1 MAAIP
6 TQMPNGLG
14 GVDTGPPGRGLLRIV
29 SPQQMEERDRLA
41 AEASAKQNTDDAVT
55 SQLASHIRT
64 RLTEMRNFRNTEGIA
79 QRLIAALR
87 VYRGQY
93 DTAKLQEIRKFGGSE
108 VYARVTGTKCRAATA
123 LLRDVFLGGERPW
136 EVAPTPI
143 PTVPDD
149 ISSSI
154 DQLILTEVVS
164 MVAMGGQAPDEG
176 QIDARRR
183 QLMQQAEKAAKKQAK
198 DEAARSTDKMDD
210 MLREGNFYEAF
221 AEFLIDL
228 PIFPYACLKGPEVR
242 RVSRLK
248 WEGGQPQLSQIP
260 VMFWRR
266 VSPFD
271 LYFSPG
277 ASGPHEA
284 EFVERIR
291 LTRADLL
298 SVKGLPGYRDD
309 QIDQALERFSD
320 TGFREWWDVTDSER
334 ARMEDRERWPRY
346 QQGMLDTAE
355 YHGSVQ
361 GSTLL
366 DWGMDAKDVPDPLN
380 EYRVT
385 AWLIDRFVIKA
396 QINPT
401 PRQRHPYYVTSYEK
415 VPGAM
420 VGEGLPDILDDVQQ
434 VTNAT
439 LRSLVNNLSIASGPQ
454 VIINDQVTSPGETD
468 DLYPWKRWHV
478 RYDPMITGS
487 LKPVDFF
494 QPNSNADVLLGV
506 FEKFN
511 SLADD
516 ISSIPRY
523 MMGNEK
529 VGGAGRTA
537 SGLAMLMG
545 NAAKTLQNVAATV
558 DRDVMEPL
566 LTDLFDMVMLTNPTM
581 FRGDEQIVVKGVN
594 YAQKREQDRM
604 RQLEFL
610 QLTGNPVDLG
620 IIGIPGRANVLRS
633 VANNLGLDHERVV
646 PSDDDLQQAQQQ
658 QQAMMMGGPGAVP
671 PMAPGAAPPGQT
683 PAPQDQRAGPEQ
695 ARQSTGTEQMF
706 AGNGQA
712 GGGTPAGGK

>member
-6 TQMPNGLG
+6 MQPNGLG
-14 GVDTGPPGRGLLRIV
+14 GVDTGSPGRGLLRVV
-29 SPQQMEERDRLA
+29 SPTEMATQDRIA
-41 AEASAKQNTDDAVT
+41 AEASQQKNSDEMLMT
-55 SQLASHIRT
+55 QLASHIRG
-64 RLTEMRNFRNTEGIA
+64 RLTEMRNFRNTEGIS
-79 QRLIAALR
+79 QRLIEALR

-93 DTAKLQEIRKFGGSE
+93 DPTKLQEIRKFGGSE
-108 VYARVTGTKCRAATA
+108 VFARITGSKCRAATA

-136 EVAPTPI
+136 EVAPTPV
-143 PTVPDD
+143 PAVPDD
-149 ISSSI
+149 ITAAI
-154 DQLILTEVVS
+154 DQLVLTEVIG
-164 MVAMGGQAPDEG
+164 MVQMGQVPDEG

-183 QLMQQAEKAAKKQAK
+183 QLKAQAEKAAKKQAK
-198 DEAARSTDKMDD
+198 DEAQRSTDKMDD

-228 PIFPYACLKGPEVR
+228 PIFPFACIKGPEVR

-248 WEGGQPQLSQIP
+248 WVNGQPQLSQVP
-260 VMFWRR
+260 QMFWRR

-277 ASGPHEA
+277 ASGPHES

-298 SVKGLPGYRDD
+298 GVKGLPGYRDD
-309 QIDQALERFSD
+309 QIDECLERFGD
-320 TGFREWWDVTDSER
+320 TGFREWWDVTDAER
-334 ARMEDRERWPRY
+334 ARMEDRERWPRF
-346 QQGMLDTAE
+346 QQGLIDTAE

-366 DWGMDAKDVPDPLN
+366 DWGMDVKDVPDPLQ

-401 PRQRHPYYVTSYEK
+401 PRQRHPYYISSYEK

-420 VGEGLPDILDDVQQ
+420 VGEGLPDVLDDVQQ
-434 VTNAT
+434 VSNAT
-439 LRSLVNNLSIASGPQ
+439 LRALVNNLSISSGPQ
-454 VIINDQVTSPGETD
+454 VVINDQVLVVGED
-468 DLYPWKRWHV
+468 DALYPWKRWHV
-478 RYDPMITGS
+478 KFDPMITGAA
-487 LKPVDFF
+487 KPVDFF
-494 QPNSNADVLLGV
+494 QPNSNADVLLTV
-506 FEKFN
+506 FEKF
-511 SLADD
+511 SQLADD

-545 NAAKTLQNVAATV
+545 NAAKTLQNVAATI

-566 LTDLFDMVMLTNPTM
+566 LCDLFDMVMLTNPKE

-610 QLTGNPVDLG
+610 QLTGNPVDLN

-646 PSDDDLQQAQQQ
+646 PSDDELQQ
-658 QQAMMMGGPGAVP
+658 MMGMG
-671 PMAPGAAPPGQT
+671 APGAIPGAPPPQGAPPQGSAPPGQT
-683 PAPQDQRAGPEQ
+683 PAPKEQRAGPE
-695 ARQSTGTEQMF
+695 AVRQSTGAEQQF
-706 AGNGQA
+706 AGNGQV
-712 GGGTPAGGK
+712 GGGGNG

>member
-1 MAAIP
+1 MAVLP
-6 TQMPNGLG
+6 VPQPVGG
-14 GVDTGPPGRGLLRIV
+14 GVNTGNPNRGLLRIV
-29 SPQQMEERDRLA
+29 SPQDLQQQERLA
-41 AEASAKQNTDDAVT
+41 SEAAEKPNDDALT
-55 SQLASHIRT
+55 SQLASHIRA
-64 RLTEMRNFRNTEGIA
+64 RMTEMRNFRNTERISE
-79 QRLIAALR
+79 RLIDSLR
-87 VYRGQY
+87 CYRGQY
-93 DTAKLQEIRKFGGSE
+93 DPTKLQEISKFGGSQ
-108 VYARVTGTKCRAATA
+108 VYARITGTKCRAATA

-136 EVAPTPI
+136 EVAPTPV
-143 PTVPDD
+143 PTIPDD
-149 ISSSI
+149 ITSAI
-154 DQLILTEVVS
+154 DQLVMTEVV
-164 MVAMGGQAPDEG
+164 AMTQMGAPPDEG

-183 QLMQQAEKAAKKQAK
+183 QLRQQAEKAAKKQAK
-198 DEAARSTDKMDD
+198 DEAARSTDKLDD
-210 MLREGNFYEAF
+210 ILREGNFYEAF

-228 PIFPYACLKGPEVR
+228 PIFPFACVKGPEVR

-248 WEGGQPQLSQIP
+248 WVEGKPQMSQIP
-260 VMFWRR
+260 QMFWRR

-291 LTRADLL
+291 LTRSDLL

-309 QIDQALERFSD
+309 QIDQVLERFSE
-320 TGFREWWDVTDSER
+320 TGFREWWDTTDAER
-334 ARMEDRERWPRY
+334 ARMEDRERWPRT
-346 QQGMLDTAE
+346 QTGLIDTAE
-355 YHGSVQ
+355 FHGSVQ
-361 GSTLL
+361 GSTLI
-366 DWGMDAKDVPDPLN
+366 DWGMPAEDVPDPLA
-380 EYRVT
+380 EYRIT
-385 AWLIDRFVIKA
+385 AWLVDRFVIKA
-396 QINPT
+396 QINPS
-401 PRQRHPYYVTSYEK
+401 PRQRHPYYMTSYEK

-420 VGEGLPDILDDVQQ
+420 IGEGLPDVLDDVQQ
-434 VTNAT
+434 VVNAT
-439 LRSLVNNLSIASGPQ
+439 LRSLVNNLSISSGPQ
-454 VIINDQVTSPGETD
+454 VVINDAVQQPGETD

-478 RYDPMITGS
+478 KFDPMISGTT
-487 LKPVDFF
+487 KPIDFY

-511 SLADD
+511 ALADD
-516 ISSIPRY
+516 VSSIPRY

-558 DRDVMEPL
+558 DREVMEPL
-566 LTDLFDMVMLTNPTM
+566 LCDLFDMIMLTSPDA

-610 QLTGNPVDLG
+610 QLTGNPVDLN

-646 PSDDDLQQAQQQ
+646 PSDDDLQQ
-658 QQAMMMGGPGAVP
+658 MMGMGPPGAP
-671 PMAPGAAPPGQT
+671 GQPPGAAPPGQT
-683 PAPQDQRAGPEQ
+683 PAPKDERAGPEK
-695 ARQSTGTEQMF
+695 ARQEQGTEQMF

>member
-1 MAAIP
+1 MAVLP
-6 TQMPNGLG
+6 VPQPVGG
-14 GVDTGPPGRGLLRIV
+14 GVNTGNPNRGLLRV
-29 SPQQMEERDRLA
+29 VTPDEVTQREQMS
-41 AEASAKQNTDDAVT
+41 AETDQRPSDEALT
-55 SQLASHIRT
+55 SQLASHIRA
-64 RLTEMRNFRNTEGIA
+64 RLTEMRNFRNTESISE
-79 QRLIAALR
+79 RLIEALR
-87 VYRGQY
+87 CYRGQY
-93 DTAKLQEIRKFGGSE
+93 DPTKKQEIAKFGGSE

-136 EVAPTPI
+136 EVVPTPV
-143 PTVPDD
+143 PTIPDD
-149 ISSSI
+149 IVSAI
-154 DQLILTEVVS
+154 DQLVMTEA
-164 MVAMGGQAPDEG
+164 VAMAQMGQPPDEG

-183 QLMQQAEKAAKKQAK
+183 QLQQQAEKAAKKQAK
-198 DEAARSTDKMDD
+198 DEAVRSTDKLDD
-210 MLREGNFYEAF
+210 ILREGNFYEAF

-228 PIFPYACLKGPEVR
+228 PIFPFACIKGPEVR

-248 WEGGQPQLSQIP
+248 WVNGKPQMSQIP
-260 VMFWRR
+260 QMFWRR

-277 ASGPHEA
+277 ASGPHES

-309 QIDQALERFSD
+309 QIDQVLERFSE
-320 TGFREWWDVTDSER
+320 TGFREWWDVTDAQR
-334 ARMEDRERWPRY
+334 AHMEDRERWPRT
-346 QQGMLDTAE
+346 QSGLIDTAE
-355 YHGSVQ
+355 FHGSVQ
-361 GSTLL
+361 GTTLI
-366 DWGMDAKDVPDPLN
+366 DWGMPPEDVPDPLM

-396 QINPT
+396 QINPS
-401 PRQRHPYYVTSYEK
+401 PRQRHPYYMTSYEK

-420 VGEGLPDILDDVQQ
+420 IGEGLPDILDDVQQ

-439 LRSLVNNLSIASGPQ
+439 LRSLVNNLSISSGPQ
-454 VIINDQVTSPGETD
+454 VVVNDMVLVAGETD

-478 RYDPMITGS
+478 KFDPMISGAA
-487 LKPVDFF
+487 KPVDFF
-494 QPNSNADVLLGV
+494 QPNSNADVLLAV

-511 SLADD
+511 ALADD

-523 MMGNEK
+523 MIGNEK

-566 LTDLFDMVMLTNPTM
+566 LSDLFDMVMLTNPSM

-610 QLTGNPVDLG
+610 QLTTNPIDMQIVG
-620 IIGIPGRANVLRS
+620 VPGRANVLRS

-646 PSDDDLQQAQQQ
+646 PSDDDL
-658 QQAMMMGGPGAVP
+658 AMMMGGPPGAVP
-671 PMAPGAAPPGQT
+671 GGAPGQT
-683 PAPQDQRAGPEQ
+683 PAPKDERAGPEKT
-695 ARQSTGTEQMF
+695 RQETGTEQMF

-712 GGGTPAGGK
+712 GGGTPAAGG

>member
-1 MAAIP
+1 MAVLP
-6 TQMPNGLG
+6 VPQPVGG
-14 GVDTGPPGRGLLRIV
+14 GVNTNGASRGLLRVV
-29 SPQQMEERDRLA
+29 SPNELQQQEQRDA
-41 AEASAKQNTDDAVT
+41 ADAAPPNDEAVASM
-55 SQLASHIRT
+55 LASHIMARK
-64 RLTEMRNFRNTEGIA
+64 TEMRNFRNTEQISE
-79 QRLIAALR
+79 RLIDALR
-87 VYRGQY
+87 CYRGRY
-93 DTAKLQEIRKFGGSE
+93 DTTKLQEIAKFGGSQ

-136 EVAPTPI
+136 EVAPTPV
-143 PTVPDD
+143 PTIPDD
-149 ISSSI
+149 ITTAI
-154 DQLILTEVVS
+154 DQLVMTEVV
-164 MVAMGGQAPDEG
+164 AMAQMGQPPDEG

-183 QLMQQAEKAAKKQAK
+183 QLQSQAEKAAKKQAK
-198 DEAARSTDKMDD
+198 DEAVRSTDKLDD
-210 MLREGNFYEAF
+210 VLREGNFYEAF

-228 PIFPYACLKGPEVR
+228 PIFPFACIKGPEVR

-248 WEGGQPQLSQIP
+248 WVDGKPQLAQVP
-260 VMFWRR
+260 QMFWRR

-309 QIDQALERFSD
+309 QIDQVLERFAE
-320 TGFREWWDVTDSER
+320 TGFREWWDTTDAER
-334 ARMEDRERWPRY
+334 AHMEDRERWPRT
-346 QQGMLDTAE
+346 QTGLIDTAE
-355 YHGSVQ
+355 FHGSVQ

-366 DWGMDAKDVPDPLN
+366 DWGMTAEEIPDPLG

-385 AWLIDRFVIKA
+385 AWLIDRFVIKV

-401 PRQRHPYYVTSYEK
+401 PRQSHPYYMTSYEK

-420 VGEGLPDILDDVQQ
+420 IGEGLPDILDDVQQ

-439 LRSLVNNLSIASGPQ
+439 LRSLVNNLSISSGPQ
-454 VIINDQVTSPGETD
+454 VVINDMVLQTGETD
-468 DLYPWKRWHV
+468 DMYPWKRWHV
-478 RYDPMITGS
+478 KFDPMISGAA
-487 LKPVDFF
+487 KPIDFF
-494 QPNSNADVLLGV
+494 QPNSNAEVLLAV
-506 FEKFN
+506 FEKFYT
-511 SLADD
+511 LADD
-516 ISSIPRY
+516 VSSLPRY
-523 MMGNEK
+523 MTGNDK

-545 NAAKTLQNVAATV
+545 NAAKTLQNVAATI
-558 DRDVMEPL
+558 DREVVEPL
-566 LTDLFDMVMLTNPTM
+566 LTDLFDMIMLTNPTL
-581 FRGDEQIVVKGVN
+581 FRGDEQIIVKGVN

-646 PSDDDLQQAQQQ
+646 PSDDDLAQAQQQ
-658 QQAMMMGGPGAVP
+658 QAMLMGQPGQ
-671 PMAPGAAPPGQT
+671 PGAAPPGQT
-683 PAPQDQRAGPEQ
+683 PAPKDERAGPEQ
-695 ARQSTGTEQMF
+695 QRKEQGAEQMF

-712 GGGTPAGGK
+712 GGGTPAAGG

>member
-1 MAAIP
+1 MAVLP
-6 TQMPNGLG
+6 VPQPVGG
-14 GVDTGPPGRGLLRIV
+14 GVNTGNPNRGLLRVV
-29 SPQQMEERDRLA
+29 SPQDLQQQERLA
-41 AEASAKQNTDDAVT
+41 AEAKEKPNDEVLT
-55 SQLASHIRT
+55 SQLASHIRA
-64 RLTEMRNFRNTEGIA
+64 RLTEMRNFRNTEAISE
-79 QRLIAALR
+79 RLIEALR
-87 VYRGQY
+87 CYRGQY
-93 DTAKLQEIRKFGGSE
+93 DPTKLQEIAKFGGSQ
-108 VYARVTGTKCRAATA
+108 VYARITGTKCRAATA

-136 EVAPTPI
+136 EVVPTPVPTI
-143 PTVPDD
+143 PND
-149 ISSSI
+149 ITAAI
-154 DQLILTEVVS
+154 DQLVMTEVV
-164 MVAMGGQAPDEG
+164 AMTQMGQPPDEG
-176 QIDARRR
+176 MIDARRR
-183 QLMQQAEKAAKKQAK
+183 QLQQQAEKAAKKQAK
-198 DEAARSTDKMDD
+198 DEAVRSTDKLDD
-210 MLREGNFYEAF
+210 ILREGNFYEAF

-228 PIFPYACLKGPEVR
+228 PIFPFACIKGPEVR

-248 WEGGQPQLSQIP
+248 WVEGKPVMSQIP
-260 VMFWRR
+260 QMFWRR

-277 ASGPHEA
+277 ASGPHES

-298 SVKGLPGYRDD
+298 SVKGLPGYRND
-309 QIDQALERFSD
+309 QIDQVLERFSE
-320 TGFREWWDVTDSER
+320 TGFREWWDVTDAQR
-334 ARMEDRERWPRY
+334 AHMEDRERWPRT
-346 QQGMLDTAE
+346 QTGLIDTAE
-355 YHGSVQ
+355 FHGSVQ
-361 GSTLL
+361 GSTLI
-366 DWGMDAKDVPDPLN
+366 DWGMTLTDVPDPLA

-396 QINPT
+396 QINPN
-401 PRQRHPYYVTSYEK
+401 PRQRHPYYMTSYEK

-420 VGEGLPDILDDVQQ
+420 IGEGLPDILDDVQQ

-439 LRSLVNNLSIASGPQ
+439 LRSLVNNLSISSGPQ
-454 VIINDQVTSPGETD
+454 VVVNDMVLVAGETD

-478 RYDPMITGS
+478 KFDPMISGS
-487 LKPVDFF
+487 TKPIDFF
-494 QPNSNADVLLGV
+494 QPNSNADVLMGV

-511 SLADD
+511 ALADD

-566 LTDLFDMVMLTNPTM
+566 LCDLFDMVMLTNPSM
-581 FRGDEQIVVKGVN
+581 FKGDEQIVVKGVN

-610 QLTGNPVDLG
+610 QLTGNPVDLN

-646 PSDDDLQQAQQQ
+646 PSDDDLAAMQAQQMLMQ
-658 QQAMMMGGPGAVP
+658 QQQGG
-671 PMAPGAAPPGQT
+671 APPGQT
-683 PAPQDQRAGPEQ
+683 PGPKDERAGPEK
-695 ARQSTGTEQMF
+695 ARQEQGTEQMF
-706 AGNGQA
+706 AGNGQT
-712 GGGTPAGGK
+712 GGGTPAAGG

>member
-1 MAAIP
+1 MAVLP
-6 TQMPNGLG
+6 VPQPVGG
-14 GVDTGPPGRGLLRIV
+14 GVNTGNPNRGLLRV
-29 SPQQMEERDRLA
+29 VTPDEVTQRERMN
-41 AEASAKQNTDDAVT
+41 AESEQRPSDEALT
-55 SQLASHIRT
+55 SQLASHIRA
-64 RLTEMRNFRNTEGIA
+64 RLTEMRNFRNTESISE
-79 QRLIAALR
+79 RLIEALR
-87 VYRGQY
+87 CYRGQY
-93 DTAKLQEIRKFGGSE
+93 DPTKKQEIAKFGGSE

-136 EVAPTPI
+136 EVVPTPV
-143 PTVPDD
+143 PTIPDD
-149 ISSSI
+149 IVSAI
-154 DQLILTEVVS
+154 DQLVMTEA
-164 MVAMGGQAPDEG
+164 VAMAQMGQPPDEG

-183 QLMQQAEKAAKKQAK
+183 QLQQQAEKAAKKQAK
-198 DEAARSTDKMDD
+198 DEAVRSTDKLDD
-210 MLREGNFYEAF
+210 ILREGNFYEAF

-228 PIFPYACLKGPEVR
+228 PIFPFACIKGPEVR

-248 WEGGQPQLSQIP
+248 WVNGKPQMSQIP
-260 VMFWRR
+260 QMFWRR

-277 ASGPHEA
+277 ASGPHES

-309 QIDQALERFSD
+309 QIDQVLERFSE
-320 TGFREWWDVTDSER
+320 TGFREWWDVTDAQR
-334 ARMEDRERWPRY
+334 AHMEDRERWPRT
-346 QQGMLDTAE
+346 QSGLIDTAE
-355 YHGSVQ
+355 FHGSVQ
-361 GSTLL
+361 GTTLI
-366 DWGMDAKDVPDPLN
+366 DWGMPPEDVPDPLM

-396 QINPT
+396 QINPS
-401 PRQRHPYYVTSYEK
+401 PRQRHPYYMTSYEK

-420 VGEGLPDILDDVQQ
+420 IGEGLPDILDDVQQ

-439 LRSLVNNLSIASGPQ
+439 LRSLVNNLSISSGPQ
-454 VIINDQVTSPGETD
+454 VVVNDMVLVAGETD

-478 RYDPMITGS
+478 KFDPMISGAA
-487 LKPVDFF
+487 KPVDFF
-494 QPNSNADVLLGV
+494 QPNSNADVLLAV

-511 SLADD
+511 ALADD

-523 MMGNEK
+523 MIGNEK

-566 LTDLFDMVMLTNPTM
+566 LSDLFDMVMLTNPSM

-610 QLTGNPVDLG
+610 QLTTNPIDMQIVG
-620 IIGIPGRANVLRS
+620 VPGRANVLRS

-646 PSDDDLQQAQQQ
+646 PSDDDL
-658 QQAMMMGGPGAVP
+658 AMMMGGPPGAVP
-671 PMAPGAAPPGQT
+671 GGAPGQT
-683 PAPQDQRAGPEQ
+683 PAPKDERAGPEKT
-695 ARQSTGTEQMF
+695 RQETGTEQMF

-712 GGGTPAGGK
+712 GGGTPAAGG

>member
-1 MAAIP
+1 VAAIP

-14 GVDTGPPGRGLLRIV
+14 GVDTGSPGRGLLRVV
-29 SPQQMEERDRLA
+29 SPLEMQAQEQMA
-41 AEASAKQNTDDAVT
+41 ADAASRQNTDDAVT
-55 SQLASHIRT
+55 TALASHIRS
-64 RLTEMRNFRNTEGIA
+64 RMQEMRNFRNTEGIS
-79 QRLIAALR
+79 QRLIEALR
-87 VYRGQY
+87 IYKGQY
-93 DTAKLQEIRKFGGSE
+93 DPTKLAEIRKFGGSE
-108 VYARVTGTKCRAATA
+108 VYARITGAKCRAATA

-136 EVAPTPI
+136 EITPTPV

-149 ISSSI
+149 ITAAV
-154 DQLILTEVVS
+154 DQLVLTEVIG
-164 MVAMGGQAPDEG
+164 MVQMGQVPDEG

-183 QLMQQAEKAAKKQAK
+183 QLITQAEKASKKQAK
-198 DEAARSTDKMDD
+198 DEAQRSTDKMDD

-228 PIFPYACLKGPEVR
+228 PIFPFACIKGPEVR

-248 WEGGQPQLSQIP
+248 WANGQPQLSTVPQ
-260 VMFWRR
+260 MFWRR

-298 SVKGLPGYRDD
+298 GVKDLPGYRND
-309 QIDQALERFSD
+309 QIDQCLERFGEI
-320 TGFREWWDVTDSER
+320 GFREWWDVTDAER
-334 ARMEDRERWPRY
+334 ARMEDRERWPRH
-346 QQGMLDTAE
+346 QQGLIDTAE

-361 GSTLL
+361 GTTLL
-366 DWGMDAKDVPDPLN
+366 DWGMDAKDVPDPLQ

-420 VGEGLPDILDDVQQ
+420 VGEGLPDVLDDVQQ

-439 LRSLVNNLSIASGPQ
+439 LRALVNNLSISSGPQ
-454 VIINDQVTSPGETD
+454 VVVNDQVLVVGETD

-478 RYDPMITGS
+478 KFDPMITS
-487 LKPVDFF
+487 SAKPIDFF
-494 QPNSNADVLLGV
+494 QPNSNADVLLTV
-506 FEKFN
+506 FEKFGQ
-511 SLADD
+511 LADD

-523 MMGNEK
+523 MMGNDK

-558 DRDVMEPL
+558 DRDIMEPL
-566 LTDLFDMVMLTNPTM
+566 LTDLFDMVMLTNPKM

-610 QLTGNPVDLG
+610 QLTGNPIDLN

-646 PSDDDLQQAQQQ
+646 PSDDELQQ
-658 QQAMMMGGPGAVP
+658 MMGGGPPGAIP
-671 PMAPGAAPPGQT
+671 GGPPGAPPQGSAPPG
-683 PAPQDQRAGPEQ
+683 PPPSPQEQRAGPE
-695 ARQSTGTEQMF
+695 AVRQSTGTEQMF

-712 GGGTPAGGK
+712 GGGTPAARG

>member
-6 TQMPNGLG
+6 MQPNSFG
-14 GVDTGPPGRGLLRIV
+14 GVDTGASGRGLLRVV
-29 SPQQMEERDRLA
+29 SPQELQAQDQLA
-41 AEASAKQNTDDAVT
+41 AENAAKKTTDDAIT
-55 SQLASHIRT
+55 TQLASHVRA
-64 RLTEMRNFRNTEGIA
+64 RLTEMRNFRNTEGIS
-79 QRLIAALR
+79 QRLIDALR

-93 DTAKLQEIRKFGGSE
+93 DPTKLQEIRKFGGSE

-136 EVAPTPI
+136 EIAPTPV
-143 PTVPDD
+143 PTLPDD
-149 ISSSI
+149 ILASI
-154 DQLILTEVVS
+154 DQLVLTEVVA
-164 MVAMGGQAPDEG
+164 MVQMGGQPPDEG
-176 QIDARRR
+176 MIDARRR
-183 QLMQQAEKAAKKQAK
+183 QLRQQAEKAAKKQAK
-198 DEAARSTDKMDD
+198 DEAVRSTDKMDD

-248 WEGGQPQLSQIP
+248 WVNGQPSLSQIP
-260 VMFWRR
+260 LMFWRR

-298 SVKGLPGYRDD
+298 GVKGLPGYRDD
-309 QIDQALERFSD
+309 QIDQVLERFGD
-320 TGFREWWDVTDSER
+320 TGFREWWDVTDAER
-334 ARMEDRERWPRY
+334 ARMEDRERWPRF
-346 QQGMLDTAE
+346 QQGLIDTAE

-366 DWGMDAKDVPDPLN
+366 DWGMESKDVPDPLQ

-396 QINPT
+396 QINPS
-401 PRQRHPYYVTSYEK
+401 PRQTHPYYITSYET

-434 VTNAT
+434 VANAT

-454 VIINDQVTSPGETD
+454 TVINDQVLQPGETD

-478 RYDPMITGS
+478 KFDPMITGAA
-487 LKPVDFF
+487 KPIDFY
-494 QPNSNADVLLGV
+494 QPNSNAETLMMV

-511 SLADD
+511 ALADD
-516 ISSIPRY
+516 VSSIPRY

-581 FRGDEQIVVKGVN
+581 FKGDEQIVVKGVN

-610 QLTGNPVDLG
+610 QLTGNPVDLN

-646 PSDDDLQQAQQQ
+646 PSDDDLQQ
-658 QQAMMMGGPGAVP
+658 MMGMG
-671 PMAPGAAPPGQT
+671 APGAIPGAAPPGGAPQGSAPPGQT
-683 PAPQDQRAGPEQ
+683 PAPKDQRAGPEQ
-695 ARQSTGTEQMF
+695 QRKEQGSEQMF

-712 GGGTPAGGK
+712 GGGTPAGG

>member
-1 MAAIP
+1 MAALPIP
-6 TQMPNGLG
+6 QNYSG
-14 GVDTGPPGRGLLRIV
+14 GVNSTPGGRSGLLRVV
-29 SPQQMEERDRLA
+29 SPDQLQQQDQA
-41 AEASAKQNTDDAVT
+41 AADASAQKNSEDAVT
-55 SQLASHIRT
+55 SQLASHIRG
-64 RLTEMRNFRNTEGIA
+64 RLTEMRNFRNTESISD
-79 QRLIAALR
+79 RLTEALR
-87 VYRGQY
+87 TYRGSY
-93 DTAKLQEIRKFGGSE
+93 SAAKLQEIAKFGGSQ
-108 VYARVTGTKCRAATA
+108 VYARVASTKCRAATA

-149 ISSSI
+149 IAAAV
-154 DQLILTEVVS
+154 DQLVMTEVAS
-164 MVAMGGQAPDEG
+164 MVQMGGQPPDEG
-176 QIDARRR
+176 MIDARKR
-183 QLMQQAEKAAKKQAK
+183 QLLSQAEKAAKKQAK
-198 DEAARSTDKMDD
+198 DEAVRSTDKLDD
-210 MLREGNFYEAF
+210 ILREGNFYEAF

-248 WEGGQPQLSQIP
+248 WVNGEPQITQEP
-260 VMFWRR
+260 RMFWRR

-298 SVKGLPGYRDD
+298 AVKGLPGYRDD
-309 QIDQALERFSD
+309 QIDQVLERFSE
-320 TGFREWWDVTDSER
+320 TGFREWWDVSDGER
-334 ARMEDRERWPRY
+334 AKLEDRERWPRY
-346 QQGMLDTAE
+346 QNGMLDTAE
-355 YHGSVQ
+355 FHGSVQ

-366 DWGMDAKDVPDPLN
+366 DWGMDPRDVPDPLN

-385 AWLIDRFVIKA
+385 AWLIDRFVIKS

-420 VGEGLPDILDDVQQ
+420 IGEGLPDILDDITQ

-439 LRSLVNNLSIASGPQ
+439 LRALVNNLAIASGPQ
-454 VIINDQVTSPGETD
+454 VVINDSVTAQGENDT
-468 DLYPWKRWHV
+468 LFPWKRWHV
-478 RYDPMITGS
+478 KFDPMITGS
-487 LKPVDFF
+487 QKPIDFY
-494 QPNSNADVLLGV
+494 QPNSNADVLLTV
-506 FEKFN
+506 FEKF
-511 SLADD
+511 SQLADD
-516 ISSIPRY
+516 VSSLPRY
-523 MMGNEK
+523 MMGNDK

-566 LTDLFDMVMLTNPTM
+566 LTDLFDMVMLTNPKM
-581 FRGDEQIVVKGVN
+581 FRGDEEIVVKGVN

-646 PSDDDLQQAQQQ
+646 PSDDDLMQQQ
-658 QQAMMMGGPGAVP
+658 QQQMLMQAQGGP
-671 PMAPGAAPPGQT
+671 PGGPQGSAPPGQT
-683 PAPQDQRAGPEQ
+683 PAPKGERAGPE
-695 ARQSTGTEQMF
+695 AVRQEQGTEKQF

-712 GGGTPAGGK
+712 GGGTPVGG

>member
-6 TQMPNGLG
+6 MQPNGLG
-14 GVDTGPPGRGLLRIV
+14 GVDTGSPGRGLLRVV
-29 SPQQMEERDRLA
+29 SPTEMATQDRIA
-41 AEASAKQNTDDAVT
+41 AEAAQRKTDDAVT
-55 SQLASHIRT
+55 TQLASHIRA
-64 RLTEMRNFRNTEGIA
+64 RLTEMRNFRNTEGIS
-79 QRLIAALR
+79 QRLIDALR

-93 DTAKLQEIRKFGGSE
+93 DPTKLQEIRKFGGSE
-108 VYARVTGTKCRAATA
+108 VYARISGSKCRAATA

-136 EVAPTPI
+136 EVAPTPV
-143 PTVPDD
+143 PTVPDE
-149 ISSSI
+149 ITAAI
-154 DQLILTEVVS
+154 DQLVLTEVIA
-164 MVAMGGQAPDEG
+164 MVQMGQVPDEG

-183 QLMQQAEKAAKKQAK
+183 QLKQQAEKAAKKQAK
-198 DEAARSTDKMDD
+198 DEAQRSTDKMDD

-228 PIFPYACLKGPEVR
+228 PIFPFACIKGPEVR

-248 WEGGQPQLSQIP
+248 WVNGQPQLSQIP

-298 SVKGLPGYRDD
+298 GVKGLPGYRDD
-309 QIDQALERFSD
+309 QIDECLERFGD
-320 TGFREWWDVTDSER
+320 TGFREWWDVTDAER
-334 ARMEDRERWPRY
+334 ARMEDRERWPRF
-346 QQGMLDTAE
+346 QQGLIDTAE

-361 GSTLL
+361 GTTLL
-366 DWGMDAKDVPDPLN
+366 DWGMDAKDVPDPLQ

-401 PRQRHPYYVTSYEK
+401 PRQRHPYYITSYEK

-420 VGEGLPDILDDVQQ
+420 VGEGLPDVLDDVQQ
-434 VTNAT
+434 VSNAT
-439 LRSLVNNLSIASGPQ
+439 LRALVNNLSISSGPQ
-454 VIINDQVTSPGETD
+454 VVVNDQVLVVGETD

-478 RYDPMITGS
+478 KFDPMITGAA
-487 LKPVDFF
+487 KPIDFY
-494 QPNSNADVLLGV
+494 QPNSNADVLLTV
-506 FEKFN
+506 FEKF
-511 SLADD
+511 SQLADD

-545 NAAKTLQNVAATV
+545 NAAKTLQNVAATI

-566 LTDLFDMVMLTNPTM
+566 LCDLFDMVMLTNPKE

-610 QLTGNPVDLG
+610 QLTGNPVDLN

-646 PSDDDLQQAQQQ
+646 PSDDELQQ
-658 QQAMMMGGPGAVP
+658 MMGMG
-671 PMAPGAAPPGQT
+671 APGAIPGGAPPGAPQPQGSAPPGQT
-683 PAPQDQRAGPEQ
+683 PAPKEGRAGPE
-695 ARQSTGTEQMF
+695 AVRQSTGAEQQF
-706 AGNGQA
+706 ASNGQA
-712 GGGTPAGGK
+712 GGAGR

>member
-1 MAAIP
+1 VAAIP

-14 GVDTGPPGRGLLRIV
+14 GADAGAAARGLLRVV
-29 SPQQMEERDRLA
+29 SPQGLQSQDQLA
-41 AEASAKQNTDDAVT
+41 AEAAAKKTTDDAIT
-55 SQLASHIRT
+55 SQLASHIRG
-64 RLTEMRNFRNTEGIA
+64 RLTEMRNFRNTERISE
-79 QRLIAALR
+79 RLIASLR
-87 VYRGQY
+87 VFRGQY
-93 DTAKLQEIRKFGGSE
+93 DQTKLQEIRRFGGSE

-136 EVAPTPI
+136 EIAPTPV
-143 PTVPDD
+143 PTLPDEIKAAVD
-149 ISSSI
+149 E
-154 DQLILTEVVS
+154 LVLTEVVS
-164 MVAMGGQAPDEG
+164 IVQMGGPPPDEG
-176 QIDARRR
+176 QIDSRRR

-228 PIFPYACLKGPEVR
+228 PIFPFACLKGPEVR

-248 WEGGQPQLSQIP
+248 WVNGQPQLSQIP

-271 LYFSPG
+271 LYFSPS
-277 ASGPHEA
+277 ASGPHES

-291 LTRADLL
+291 LTRSDLL
-298 SVKGLPGYRDD
+298 GVRGLPGYRDD
-309 QIDQALERFSD
+309 EIDQVLERFAE
-320 TGFREWWDVTDSER
+320 TGFREWWDVTDAER
-334 ARMEDRERWPRY
+334 ARMEDREQWPRH
-346 QQGMLDTAE
+346 QTGLIDTAE
-355 YHGSVQ
+355 FHGSVQ

-366 DWGMDAKDVPDPLN
+366 DWGMETKDVPDPLQ
-380 EYRVT
+380 EYQIT

-420 VGEGLPDILDDVQQ
+420 IGEGLPDVLEDVQQ
-434 VTNAT
+434 VTNAA

-454 VIINDQVTSPGETD
+454 VVVNDEVTSPGESD

-478 RYDPMITGS
+478 RFDPMVSGAA
-487 LKPVDFF
+487 KPVDFF
-494 QPNSNADVLLGV
+494 QPTSNVESLLQV
-506 FEKFN
+506 FDKFYM
-511 SLADD
+511 LADD

-523 MMGNEK
+523 MTGNEK

-558 DRDVMEPL
+558 DREVMEPL

-610 QLTGNPVDLG
+610 QLTGNPVDLN

-646 PSDDDLQQAQQQ
+646 PSDDELQQ
-658 QQAMMMGGPGAVP
+658 MMGMIPPGAVP
-671 PMAPGAAPPGQT
+671 PPGGAPPGATPPGQT
-683 PAPQDQRAGPEQ
+683 PAPKDQRAGPEQ

-706 AGNGQA
+706 AGNGET
-712 GGGTPAGGK
+712 GGGTPAAGGPK